1 MQRDEVLREAK
12 FDPKLKTYW
21 FLNGVWLLLVTV
33 IGIPLLPLWV
43 FGLGQFV
50 SRRRYENLR
59 AHLGTR
65 TLYLRSGY
73 LFKTEKHIPLD
84 RIQDLTLREGP
95 ILRALGL
102 VSLTVETAGQSQ
114 QGTPD
119 ASLAGLLEAPA
130 FRDAVLEQRDATVGR
145 GSSPVS
151 EAPSSPAPDLPEV
164 ADARVLLADIRD
176 TLVRIEEKLGRE
188 R

>member
-1 MQRDEVLREAK
+1 MSHDEVLLEAK
-12 FDPKLKTYW
+12 FNPKLKLYW
-21 FLNGVWLLLVTV
+21 FLNGALLLLVTV

-43 FGLGQFV
+43 FGLGQFI
-50 SRRRYENLR
+50 SKRRYEHLR
-59 AHLGTR
+59 AHLGKR

-73 LFKTEKHIPLD
+73 LFKTEKHVPLD

-95 ILRALGL
+95 VLRALGL

-119 ASLAGLLEAPA
+119 ASLAGLLAAPA
-130 FRDAVLEQRDATVGR
+130 FRDAVLEQRDALSRR
-145 GSSPVS
+145 GSSPEL
-151 EAPSSPAPDLPEV
+151 EAPSSPAPGLPEG
-164 ADARVLLADIRD
+164 ADAQALLADIRD
-176 TLVRIEEKLGRE
+176 VLVRIEGKLDGE